1 MRFSVALTTLV
12 AAAMA
17 APLDTL
23 AARADELNAAIQALA
38 AENPEDAEAAKGLL
52 GRDINPNVQLTND
65 DEQEEVFK
73 RGDDLNA
80 AIQALAAENPE
91 DAEAA
96 KGLLGRDINPS
107 VQLTNDD
114 EQEEVFKRDIDPNV
128 QLTNDDEQ
136 EEVF

>member
-1 MRFSVALTTLV
+1 MRFTVALTTLV

-73 RGDDLNA
+73 RDINPNVQLTNDDE
-80 AIQALAAENPE
+80 QEE
-91 DAEAA
+91 VF
-96 KGLLGRDINPS
+96 KRDINPN

>member
-1 MRFSVALTTLV
+1 MRFTIALTTLV
-12 AAAMA
+12 AAVMA

-23 AARADELNAAIQALA
+23 AARQDELNVAIQALA

-73 RGDDLNA
+73 R
-80 AIQALAAENPE
+80 
-91 DAEAA
+91 
-96 KGLLGRDINPS
+96 DINPN

-114 EQEEVFKRDIDPNV
+114 EQEEVFKRDINPNV

-136 EEVF
+136 EEVFKREINPNVQLTNDDEQEEVF